1 MAPVPN
7 GFNPDGVLTLDLAPN
22 LSKYPWDMPRR
33 EAYFQELLV
42 RFQALPGIQSAGL
55 TSFLPIAQASL
66 VETFQFEDRPPVDPG
81 KMPCVH
87 LNHISQ
93 DYFRTIGVQVRAGRP
108 FSAQDGPKS
117 QLVTI
122 INETMTWRFFANE
135 CPIDRRLFLPLERK
149 DPKMHEGRSAASASP
164 GVRRY
169 WH

>member
-55 TSFLPIAQASL
+55 TSFLPLAQASL
-66 VETFQFEDRPPVDPG
+66 IAAFQVEVRPPVDPG
-81 KMPCVH
+81 KMPYVY
-87 LNHISQ
+87 LNHVSQ
-93 DYFRTIGVQVRAGRP
+93 ECFRTIGMQVRAGRP
-108 FSAQDGPKS
+108 FSAQDGPNS
-117 QLVTI
+117 QRVEI
-122 INETMTWRFFANE
+122 INETMAWRFFANE

-164 GVRRY
+164 GARMNC
-169 WH
+169 H